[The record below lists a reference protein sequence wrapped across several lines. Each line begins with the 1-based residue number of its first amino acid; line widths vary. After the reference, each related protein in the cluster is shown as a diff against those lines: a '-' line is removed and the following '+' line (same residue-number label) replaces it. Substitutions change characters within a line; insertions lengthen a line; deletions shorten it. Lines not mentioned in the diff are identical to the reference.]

1 MLHFFLDTGA
11 VIYLLDLFCNSTNQ
25 TVRQTAAELL
35 ARMILDKLVGPK
47 VRLALSAFLP
57 PIFADAMRDSP
68 ETAVHMFESAHEH
81 PELIWDQDAK
91 NRVCSMVTKYRME

>member
-1 MLHFFLDTGA
+1 MKGA

-25 TVRQTAAELL
+25 NIRQTCAELL
-35 ARMILDKLVGPK
+35 ARMSLDKLVGPK
-47 VRLALSAFLP
+47 VRLALGIFLP

-68 ETAVHMFESAHEH
+68 ETSVTMFESAHEH

-91 NRVCSMVTKYRME
+91 DRVCTVVARLRRE